1 MISPLLKR
9 TTLVVGL
16 AAAVVATPVH
26 QVLAA
31 TETVTKKAATKKTVT
46 AAGTAVIGT
55 VVDTRWGPVQ
65 VSISVANH
73 KITNI
78 SVPIYPHTKHRS
90 AEINTRALPILQTEV
105 VTAQSAH
112 INNVSGATVTWE
124 GYTESLQK
132 AIDTAQQ
139 QGSL

>member
-1 MISPLLKR
+1 MTSPLLKR
-9 TTLVVGL
+9 TALVVGL
-16 AAAVVATPVH
+16 AATIVATPAH

-31 TETVTKKAATKKTVT
+31 TKTAGKTPTKKTL
-46 AAGTAVIGT
+46 AAVGTAVIGT

-65 VSISVANH
+65 VSVSVANH

-90 AEINTRALPILQTEV
+90 AEINTRALPILHTEV
-105 VTAQSAH
+105 ITAQSAR

-124 GYTESLQK
+124 GYTASLQK

-139 QGSL
+139 QGVL